1 MNFILPDPTE
11 ANALLDWLA
20 YKFQNPHK
28 RSWALVMVANQSYG
42 VGRSWIGKLLAKLL
56 PNEVNNVSLDV
67 FNGYAGQFNEFA
79 ARSQFII
86 IEEALEAGGQKW
98 SEGKRAYETM
108 KDFVDPSVQHAKR
121 VNTKYGKVTYES
133 YYFNTLIFT
142 NHADA
147 LNLPANDRRFAV
159 MSNATE
165 RRDRAYYQPLH
176 DMVDDD
182 DLPKLEAVRR
192 FLLNRDVSQFDP
204 VYPPN
209 SKAKTQMIMSTDT
222 PVDELFAAVLALIS
236 KSAAT
241 TDQID
246 AAIEKAADYL
256 GFTDSYSFNYR
267 ATVRGKIRK
276 MPTLMKK
283 GRKVFR
289 RRGTSNRHVK
299 MLGVDPELE
308 AEVEQRDVRLTK
320 LPMIIAEVDRRLM
333 NSEALLDEFT
343 GTL

>member
-1 MNFILPDPTE
+1 
-11 ANALLDWLA
+11 
-20 YKFQNPHK
+20 
-28 RSWALVMVANQSYG
+28 
-42 VGRSWIGKLLAKLL
+42 
-56 PNEVNNVSLDV
+56 
-67 FNGYAGQFNEFA
+67 
-79 ARSQFII
+79 
-86 IEEALEAGGQKW
+86 
-98 SEGKRAYETM
+98 M
-108 KDFVDPSVQHAKR
+108 KDFVDPSVQHSKR
-121 VNTKYGKVTYES
+121 VNTKYGRVTYES

-182 DLPKLEAVRR
+182 DLPKLEAIRQ
-192 FLLNRDVSQFDP
+192 FLMSRDVSQFDP

-222 PVDELFAAVLALIS
+222 PVDELFAAVIALIS

-256 GFTDSYSFNYR
+256 GFTDSFSVNYR

-283 GRKVFR
+283 GRKVFL

-299 MLGVDPELE
+299 MLGTDPELE
-308 AEVEQRDVRLTK
+308 AQVEQRDVRLSK
-320 LPMIIAEVDRRLM
+320 LPMLIAEVDRRLM
-333 NSEALLDEFT
+333 NSEELLDEFT

>member
-1 MNFILPDPTE
+1 
-11 ANALLDWLA
+11 
-20 YKFQNPHK
+20 
-28 RSWALVMVANQSYG
+28 
-42 VGRSWIGKLLAKLL
+42 
-56 PNEVNNVSLDV
+56 
-67 FNGYAGQFNEFA
+67 
-79 ARSQFII
+79 
-86 IEEALEAGGQKW
+86 
-98 SEGKRAYETM
+98 
-108 KDFVDPSVQHAKR
+108 VQHSKR
-121 VNTKYGKVTYES
+121 INPKYGKVSYET

-159 MSNATE
+159 LTNATE

-222 PVDELFAAVLALIS
+222 PVDELFTAVLALIR

-256 GFTDSYSFNYR
+256 GFTDSFSVNYR

-276 MPTLMKK
+276 MPTLTKK
-283 GRKVFR
+283 GRKVFMR
-289 RRGTSNRHVK
+289 RNGGTRHVK
-299 MLGVDPELE
+299 LLGADPELE
-308 AEVEQRDVRLTK
+308 AQVEDMDVRLTK
-320 LPMIIAEVDRRLM
+320 LPLMIAEVDRRL
-333 NSEALLDEFT
+333 ERGTELLDEFT
-343 GTL
+343 GTI